1 MQAETLMLYKLIV
14 LYILDKVDFP
24 LTNGQLTNFILEKEY
39 TNYFNVQQTINEL
52 VDDKYISS
60 ETIRNSSLYQI
71 TDSGRETL
79 SFFSNTISSVIREE
93 IEEYLK
99 IHKYSLREEVS
110 SLADYYEAKKDEY
123 IAHLRVMERDS
134 AIIDLK
140 LSVPTEKEANL
151 ICSNWKN
158 KSSDI
163 YAYVI
168 SSLLADN

>member
-39 TNYFNVQQTINEL
+39 TNYFSIQQTISEL
-52 VDDKYISS
+52 IDDQYISA

-71 TDSGRETL
+71 TDSGKETL
-79 SFFSNTISSVIREE
+79 SFFCNTIAQAIRDD
-93 IEEYLK
+93 IDIYLK
-99 IHKYSLREEVS
+99 EHKYSLREEVS
-110 SLADYYEAKKDEY
+110 TLADYFEVKKDEF
-123 IAHLRVMERDS
+123 ITHLRVMEGSS

-140 LSVPTEKEANL
+140 LSVPTEREANL
-151 ICSNWKN
+151 ICNNWKQ

-163 YAYVI
+163 YTYVI
-168 SSLLADN
+168 SSLIAD

>member
-39 TNYFNVQQTINEL
+39 TSYFNIQQAISEL
-52 VDDKYISS
+52 IEDNYISS

-79 SFFSNTISSVIREE
+79 SFFSHSISQAIRDD
-93 IEEYLK
+93 IDSYLK
-99 IHKYSLREEVS
+99 EHKYSLRNEVS
-110 SLADYYEAKKDEY
+110 TLADYFESKKDEY
-123 IAHLRVMERDS
+123 ITRLRVVEGDS
-134 AIIDLK
+134 TVIELS
-140 LSVPTEKEANL
+140 LSVPTEREASI
-151 ICSNWKN
+151 ICNNWRE
-158 KSSDI
+158 KSADI

-168 SSLLADN
+168 SSLIAE

>member
-39 TNYFNVQQTINEL
+39 TSYFNIQQAISEL
-52 VDDKYISS
+52 IEDNYISS

-79 SFFSNTISSVIREE
+79 SFFSHSISQAIRDD
-93 IEEYLK
+93 IDIYLK
-99 IHKYSLREEVS
+99 EHKYSLRNEVS
-110 SLADYYEAKKDEY
+110 TLADYFESKKDEY
-123 IAHLRVMERDS
+123 VARLRVVEGES
-134 AIIDLK
+134 TVIELI
-140 LSVPTEKEANL
+140 LSVLTEREANI
-151 ICSNWKN
+151 ICNNWRD
-158 KSSDI
+158 KSADI

-168 SSLLADN
+168 SSLIAE

>member
-39 TNYFNVQQTINEL
+39 TSYFNIQQAISEL
-52 VDDKYISS
+52 IEDNYISS

-79 SFFSNTISSVIREE
+79 SFFSHSISQAIRDD
-93 IEEYLK
+93 IDIYLK
-99 IHKYSLREEVS
+99 EHKYSLRNEVS
-110 SLADYYEAKKDEY
+110 TLADYFESKKDEY
-123 IAHLRVMERDS
+123 VARLRVVEGES
-134 AIIDLK
+134 TVIELI
-140 LSVPTEKEANL
+140 LSVPTEREANI
-151 ICSNWKN
+151 ICNNWRD
-158 KSSDI
+158 KSADI

-168 SSLLADN
+168 SSLIAE

>member
-39 TNYFNVQQTINEL
+39 TNYFNIQQTINEL
-52 VDDKYISS
+52 VDDQYISS

>member
-39 TNYFNVQQTINEL
+39 TNYFNIQQAISEL
-52 VDDKYISS
+52 IDDNYISS

-71 TDSGRETL
+71 SESGKETL
-79 SFFSNTISSVIREE
+79 SFFSHSISQAIRDD
-93 IEEYLK
+93 IDTYLK
-99 IHKYSLREEVS
+99 EHKYSLRNEVS
-110 SLADYYEAKKDEY
+110 TLADYFENKKDEY
-123 IAHLRVMERDS
+123 IARLRVMEGES
-134 AIIDLK
+134 AIIELK
-140 LSVPTEKEANL
+140 LSVPTEREANL
-151 ICSNWKN
+151 VCNNWKN

-168 SSLLADN
+168 STLMAD

>member
-39 TNYFNVQQTINEL
+39 TNYFNIQQAISEL
-52 VDDKYISS
+52 IDDNYISS

-71 TDSGRETL
+71 SESGKETL
-79 SFFSNTISSVIREE
+79 SFFSHNISQAIRDD
-93 IEEYLK
+93 IDAYLK
-99 IHKYSLREEVS
+99 EHKYSLRNEVS
-110 SLADYYEAKKDEY
+110 TLADYYENKKDEY
-123 IAHLRVMERDS
+123 IARLRVMEGDS
-134 AIIDLK
+134 AIIELK
-140 LSVPTEKEANL
+140 LSVPTEREANL
-151 ICSNWKN
+151 VCNNWRN

-168 SSLLADN
+168 STLIAD

>member
-39 TNYFNVQQTINEL
+39 TNYFNIQQAISEL
-52 VDDKYISS
+52 VDDQFISS
-60 ETIRNSSLYQI
+60 ETMRNSSLYQI
-71 TDSGRETL
+71 TDTGRETL
-79 SFFSNTISSVIREE
+79 SFFSHTISLAIREE
-93 IEEYLK
+93 IDAYLK
-99 IHKYSLREEVS
+99 THKYSLREEVS
-110 SLADYYEAKKDEY
+110 SPATYYETKKDEY
-123 IAHLRVMERDS
+123 IAHLRVMERES

-140 LSVPTEKEANL
+140 LAVPTEQEANL
-151 ICSNWKN
+151 ICNNWKN

-168 SSLLADN
+168 SSLISDI

>member
-39 TNYFNVQQTINEL
+39 TSYFNIQQAISEL
-52 VDDKYISS
+52 IDDNYISS

-71 TDSGRETL
+71 TESGHETL
-79 SFFSNTISSVIREE
+79 SFFYQNISQAIRDD
-93 IEEYLK
+93 IDAYLK
-99 IHKYSLREEVS
+99 EHKYSLRNEVS
-110 SLADYYEAKKDEY
+110 TLADYYESKKDEY
-123 IAHLRVMERDS
+123 IAHLRVMEGDS
-134 AIIDLK
+134 AIIELK
-140 LSVPTEKEANL
+140 LSVPTEREANI
-151 ICSNWKN
+151 ICNNWRT

-168 SSLLADN
+168 SSLISE

>member
-39 TNYFNVQQTINEL
+39 TSYFNIQQAISEL
-52 VDDKYISS
+52 IEDNYISS

-71 TDSGRETL
+71 TESGRETL
-79 SFFSNTISSVIREE
+79 SFFSHSISQAIRDD
-93 IEEYLK
+93 IDIYLK
-99 IHKYSLREEVS
+99 EHKYSLRNEVS
-110 SLADYYEAKKDEY
+110 TLADYYESKKDEY
-123 IAHLRVMERDS
+123 IARLRVIEGDS
-134 AIIDLK
+134 SVIELK
-140 LSVPTEKEANL
+140 LAVPTEREANV
-151 ICSNWKN
+151 ICNNWRD

-168 SSLLADN
+168 SSLIAE